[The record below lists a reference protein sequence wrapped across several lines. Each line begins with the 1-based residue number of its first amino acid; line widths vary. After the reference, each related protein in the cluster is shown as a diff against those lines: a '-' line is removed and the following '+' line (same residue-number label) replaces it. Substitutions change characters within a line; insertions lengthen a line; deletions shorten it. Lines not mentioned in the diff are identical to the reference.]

1 SPPRR
6 RPPRPGSPW
15 RGPSAR
21 SATASV
27 SSRIET
33 TETRREPQP
42 RLNNSVGWL
51 LRGFSVLLEL
61 GLGGRRR
68 RRVAAALPDSSALA
82 DLAAQVVETALAY
95 IAVPQ
100 HVDLVDPRR
109 VHEEG
114 ALHADPVG
122 HAPHREVL
130 AQSSACDPDHRAF
143 EDLYALAR
151 ALDDLGVN

>member
-1 SPPRR
+1 
-6 RPPRPGSPW
+6 
-15 RGPSAR
+15 
-21 SATASV
+21 
-27 SSRIET
+27 
-33 TETRREPQP
+33 
-42 RLNNSVGWL
+42 
-51 LRGFSVLLEL
+51 
-61 GLGGRRR
+61 GGRRR

-151 ALDDLGVN
+151 ALDDLGVNLDRVAGAQRRHFRFLLLLFELLNDVHFETLLR